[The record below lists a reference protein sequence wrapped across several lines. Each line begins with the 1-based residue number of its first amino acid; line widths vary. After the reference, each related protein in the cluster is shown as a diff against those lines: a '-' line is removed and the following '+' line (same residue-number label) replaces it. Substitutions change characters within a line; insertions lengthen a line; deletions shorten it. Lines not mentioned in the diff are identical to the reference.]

1 MTYQVQFLRGLRI
14 HGFFEIAM
22 KLDIIP
28 VAKIEKRFM
37 DTLKNENLIRF
48 AGRYKIEILADQDPN
63 EDVPTFL
70 QILNGISHS
79 TIKLPGKPWQIKYKY
94 KSSEGITNIYL
105 HNEYLTERPSIIFH
119 HGHGRLNPIHL
130 KLFANKVFFEKFN
143 LFSVKAAHHDSIS
156 ALRNKC
162 INTFTNL
169 SCVMCA
175 STLAINE
182 IIDFHKNNS
191 NKKIAVA
198 GVSMGGSIA
207 ALHYFYFDS
216 ADYYFPIISYPN
228 LGEIILDKNIKEF
241 VYNYET
247 VSKNK
252 SILNSFRIPK
262 ELMNKPKNKIV
273 PILANSDEIIN
284 FKKASD
290 FWKGY
295 EMVNFN
301 VGHNTIFIKME
312 DIRKLILEKIFT
324 KE

>member
-37 DTLKNENLIRF
+37 DTLKNENLIKF
-48 AGRYKIEILADQDPN
+48 ASKYKLQTLSDQDPG
-63 EDVPTFL
+63 EAVPSFRE
-70 QILNGISHS
+70 ILNNINYS
-79 TIKLPGKPWQIKYKY
+79 TIKLPDKPWQIQYKY
-94 KSSEGITNIYL
+94 RNSEGVTNIYL
-105 HNEYLTERPSIIFH
+105 HNEFLTERPSIIFH
-119 HGHGRLNPIHL
+119 HGLGRLNPLHL
-130 KLFANKVFFEKFN
+130 KLFANKILLEKFN
-143 LFSVKAAHHDSIS
+143 LFSVKTAHHDSINE
-156 ALRNKC
+156 LRNKFF
-162 INTFTNL
+162 NNFTNL
-169 SCVMCA
+169 SCGICSSV
-175 STLAINE
+175 LAIDE
-182 IIDFHKNNS
+182 IVDTHRNNS
-191 NKKIAVA
+191 DQKISVV

-207 ALHYFYFDS
+207 ALHYFYFNS

-228 LGEIILDKNIKEF
+228 FGEIILDKNIKEF
-241 VYNYET
+241 VYNYES

-301 VGHNTIFIKME
+301 VGHNTIFVKIE
-312 DIRKLILEKIFT
+312 DIRKLILGKVFG
-324 KE
+324 